1 MTDAPKDLSQNT
13 AFPADAAQVIDAFGG
28 IRPMAARLKIA
39 ATTVQGWK
47 KRGAIPESRHEDI
60 LNAAQEAGIDLS
72 ALPPRSVE
80 TSAPSPDPESPAAP
94 TEKPQASSAAT
105 DPASSAE
112 KPEPPLAAP
121 PQSAQK
127 PPIPESSLRPPHA
140 QHIGSIPRSPH
151 SEDEILRARAEEKLR
166 ERPQFFSESVPA
178 DLVEKIRG
186 IETRSSRIA
195 ALIAAIFVG
204 AAICFTV
211 IVLWPTARK
220 VNEYDDRLTAVEGT
234 VMHLGEEED
243 SAATATRA
251 ATPDSGWVAD
261 LDRRMDDW
269 KKQASAVKSDVES
282 AIGQAKSTVN
292 EITNSETGPL
302 SERLSRLEHQVE
314 EISGST
320 ALSDLVAR
328 IESYSGTIEGQGA
341 LDQMVAQLR
350 DLAMGTNGDP
360 QAFDSALDSART
372 SDPALGQTFE
382 GVAPGDL
389 KAAAMLVGLTNL
401 RSALARDN
409 VPFKTD
415 LDLLMNLVGDDN
427 PELKTALLRI
437 APQAE
442 KGVLTNDGLSKELR
456 GLAGDVVTASLK
468 GEDVSFEER
477 ARARL
482 NEVLQVEKKGE
493 LVTGTPTQETISR
506 AQSMVETGDVQGAIG
521 ALQGLNGPA
530 AEAAQPWIGQAEATE
545 AATQLRGLIDN
556 LMRAKTIGHGAKYTT
571 GFKGLSDLVPARPVI
586 HDEESGVIV
595 MPPPSKLPGAPSLP
609 AP

>member
-220 VNEYDDRLTAVEGT
+220 VNEYDDRLTFYGV
-234 VMHLGEEED
+234 VMV
-243 SAATATRA
+243 
-251 ATPDSGWVAD
+251 PC
-261 LDRRMDDW
+261 
-269 KKQASAVKSDVES
+269 KPVK
-282 AIGQAKSTVN
+282 
-292 EITNSETGPL
+292 
-302 SERLSRLEHQVE
+302 
-314 EISGST
+314 
-320 ALSDLVAR
+320 
-328 IESYSGTIEGQGA
+328 
-341 LDQMVAQLR
+341 M
-350 DLAMGTNGDP
+350 
-360 QAFDSALDSART
+360 
-372 SDPALGQTFE
+372 
-382 GVAPGDL
+382 
-389 KAAAMLVGLTNL
+389 
-401 RSALARDN
+401 
-409 VPFKTD
+409 
-415 LDLLMNLVGDDN
+415 
-427 PELKTALLRI
+427 
-437 APQAE
+437 
-442 KGVLTNDGLSKELR
+442 
-456 GLAGDVVTASLK
+456 
-468 GEDVSFEER
+468 
-477 ARARL
+477 
-482 NEVLQVEKKGE
+482 
-493 LVTGTPTQETISR
+493 
-506 AQSMVETGDVQGAIG
+506 
-521 ALQGLNGPA
+521 
-530 AEAAQPWIGQAEATE
+530 
-545 AATQLRGLIDN
+545 
-556 LMRAKTIGHGAKYTT
+556 
-571 GFKGLSDLVPARPVI
+571 
-586 HDEESGVIV
+586 
-595 MPPPSKLPGAPSLP
+595 
-609 AP
+609 